1 MRQKNRIALIIFTV
15 VLTVSFLHPF
25 CSMILYAE
33 EEAPEVAAIV
43 DEKEEE
49 GAQQTEQVEQAETG
63 QEEKTE
69 PEAETGRQEENVSRE
84 ETEPEEA
91 GDGEEAWQQE
101 ENVSREETK
110 PEEDEDR
117 EDAWQPEEN
126 EDRNEVQPQE
136 ETADAE
142 EEAGLQLEEEAGVLA
157 ELQPVAARS
166 IMTFSAASATG
177 IDAEDP
183 EAGQSDT
190 IGYSGGEVQ
199 WSVPV
204 SGYYDIYCYGA
215 AGGSGAAHQRNPY
228 GSSFYARDSAGSAGA
243 MRGSRAFLSREM
255 TLTLHVGG
263 AGGNGKSDA
272 YQGNEQAGSGGY
284 SDGGR
289 GSGRST
295 ICDNEKMHN
304 GSCASGGGGGSTY
317 ILLEGTK
324 MISAAGGNGGYASY
338 KCEDGSGY
346 AGGGSGGGSNGL
358 ADVSEVVWLT
368 EEVDEEQAG
377 VNSGNGYI
385 QFTLVKAMPSVRLK
399 ASPTDWTNGNTELT
413 AIVKSVGSGLEESYL
428 SWESAEDGSSIWTDL
443 LTYTVDQNGSYT
455 CKIRDIDGN
464 TGTAEIRVD
473 NIDKLKPSAE
483 ITSSQEWTTEPVT
496 LTVSAEDRAATDEYG
511 CSGLAEAA
519 YLWGKNGERQ
529 EEVWG
534 TDITYTAA
542 ASGSY
547 FCKVRDRAGNIRKV
561 DYYVGC
567 IDVTAPSATMT
578 ADPARPTWKDV
589 TLTIT
594 ATDTGV
600 GLAELPYCWEQ
611 DENGDDIWTAENTLV
626 TDQNGLYH
634 CKVRDALGNVT
645 EVTCMVNNI
654 DKSLKNKNDGH
665 DSGGGSGNGTQ
676 NSEQNQ
682 VLPDEMP
689 VDALALP
696 DLELQEGQNSDGD
709 EDDRE
714 TKAPGADRDSNRM
727 DQLQE
732 LSGME
737 DGEPE
742 IMEEELI
749 KPIRPTMSPET
760 VAGAAQHGTVQR
772 EKHWMDFLDDPDIR
786 TIILYSVWLVVVLC
800 GLAWLLFS
808 LLFEHVTVYRADRNG
823 KFRKAGRLVIIRK
836 KDYRQI
842 NLTPL
847 QEKNEDRKY
856 KLRFSHGF
864 AYLNRKEKILI
875 RTYHG
880 VELRNVGRE
889 IIV

>member
-1 MRQKNRIALIIFTV
+1 MGQKNRIALITFTV
-15 VLTVSFLHPF
+15 ALTVSFLHPF
-25 CSMILYAE
+25 GSIILYAE
-33 EEAPEVAAIV
+33 EKAPEVTAV
-43 DEKEEE
+43 VGGEEE
-49 GAQQTEQVEQAETG
+49 ESEQQTEQTEETDSGQEESFESENETG
-63 QEEKTE
+63 Q
-69 PEAETGRQEENVSRE
+69 QEESEGRE
-84 ETEPEEA
+84 ETGQPEEEA
-91 GDGEEAWQQE
+91 EKPGEEIALEEADREEADREEAQPQEKTAGTEEVTKLQQE
-101 ENVSREETK
+101 E
-110 PEEDEDR
+110 
-117 EDAWQPEEN
+117 EN
-126 EDRNEVQPQE
+126 AV
-136 ETADAE
+136 
-142 EEAGLQLEEEAGVLA
+142 A
-157 ELQPVAARS
+157 ELQPLAARS
-166 IMTFSAASATG
+166 TMTLRTVSATG
-177 IDAEDP
+177 IDADEP

-190 IGYSGGEVQ
+190 IGYSGSEVQ

-204 SGYYDIYCYGA
+204 SGYYDVYCYGA

-228 GSSFYARDSAGSAGA
+228 NSSNYARDSEGSAGA
-243 MRGSRAFLSREM
+243 LRGSRAFLSQGM
-255 TLTLHVGG
+255 ILTLHVGG

-272 YQGNEQAGSGGY
+272 YEGNEQAGSGGY

-295 ICDNEKMHN
+295 ICQGQKMHN

-317 ILLEGTK
+317 ILLEGIK
-324 MISAAGGNGGYASY
+324 MISAAGGSGGYASY
-338 KCEDGSGY
+338 QSDDGSGY

-358 ADVSEVVWLT
+358 TDVAEVVWQT
-368 EEVDEEQAG
+368 EEVDEEQNG

-385 QFTLVKAMPSVRLK
+385 QFTLVKVMPSVKLE
-399 ASPTDWTNGNTELT
+399 ASPSDWTNGSIELT
-413 AIVKSVGSGLEESYL
+413 AIVNSEGSGLKDGYL
-428 SWESAEDGSSIWTDL
+428 SWERTEDGSDIWTDS
-443 LTYTVDQNGSYT
+443 LTHTVDKNGMYD

-464 TGTAEIRVD
+464 TDVAEIRVD
-473 NIDKLKPSAE
+473 NIDKLKPLAE
-483 ITSSQEWTTEPVT
+483 IASPQEWTSEPVV
-496 LTVSAEDRAATDEYG
+496 LTVSAEDRAATAEYG
-511 CSGLAEAA
+511 CSGLTENA

-529 EEVWG
+529 EEEVWN
-534 TDITYTAA
+534 TDITYTVA

-547 FCKVRDRAGNIRKV
+547 FCKVRDRAGNVRKV

-567 IDVTAPSATMT
+567 IDVTPPSATMT
-578 ADPARPTWKDV
+578 ADPTRPTWRDV
-589 TLTIT
+589 TLTVT
-594 ATDTGV
+594 ATDTGI
-600 GLAELPYCWEQ
+600 GLAELPYCWKQ

-634 CKVRDALGNVT
+634 CKVRDALGNVV
-645 EVTCMVNNI
+645 EVTCLVNNI

-665 DSGGGSGNGTQ
+665 DGGGGGGNGTQ

-689 VDALALP
+689 MDDLLLP
-696 DLELQEGQNSDGD
+696 ALELTEEQNGGENNDNH
-709 EDDRE
+709 R
-714 TKAPGADRDSNRM
+714 TKASGVDRGGNRM

-760 VAGAAQHGTVQR
+760 VAGTAQHGTVQK
-772 EKHWMDFLDDPDIR
+772 EKHWMDCFDDPDIR
-786 TIILYSVWLVVVLC
+786 TVILYSVWLVVVLC
-800 GLAWLLFS
+800 GLTWQLFS

-856 KLRFSHGF
+856 KLRFSRGF